1 MRSCTTRSTSSC
13 HFDLSICCGLVFF
26 NSILELFLLVMQ
38 GVVPFD
44 SIKNLQLD
52 ERSFED
58 REDKLAVVLELLHVV
73 LVFGLFVEL
82 LPGLSV
88 PSEKQISSGTGE
100 NGACPS

>member
-13 HFDLSICCGLVFF
+13 HWDLSIFCGLVFF

-88 PSEKQISSGTGE
+88 PSEKQKSSGTGE